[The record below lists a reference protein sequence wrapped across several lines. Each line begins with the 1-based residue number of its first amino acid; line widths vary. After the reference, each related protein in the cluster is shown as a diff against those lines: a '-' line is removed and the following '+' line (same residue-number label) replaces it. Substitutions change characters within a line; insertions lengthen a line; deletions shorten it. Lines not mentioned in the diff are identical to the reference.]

1 MKLTHQQAASHG
13 THNNVPVNDPK
24 WLNDLRVSY
33 EVDGID
39 MPSLLPTPLGQ
50 FEAWLAAAVAAEL
63 PEPNAM
69 VIATAGSDG
78 APTTRTVLCKL
89 VDERGD
95 RKSVV

>member
-50 FEAWLAAAVAAEL
+50 FEAWLAAAVAAKAE
-63 PEPNAM
+63 A
-69 VIATAGSDG
+69 DG
-78 APTTRTVLCKL
+78 AV
-89 VDERGD
+89 
-95 RKSVV
+95 